1 VDKNRDGSGAP
12 VPVTER
18 YKRAWPPPNDNAVV
32 PNYKYVVRQA
42 DTPGTQDKI
51 VKIVSFGTEEH

>member
-1 VDKNRDGSGAP
+1 VLN
-12 VPVTER
+12 T
-18 YKRAWPPPNDNAVV
+18 RAWPPPNDNAVV